1 MKKTDIAMIVLIA
14 SISMGLAYAVAQAIP
29 FFKLDDNGVKVKTIE
44 SISASVEDPDP
55 ELFSDNAINPTVEA
69 TISGTETS
77 SGQTS
82 EE

>member
-55 ELFSDNAINPTVEA
+55 ELFSDNAINPTVK
-69 TISGTETS
+69 IVIGN
-77 SGQTS
+77 S